1 MTIFQG
7 FPGFLSFCEHKKLI
21 VKTVLCTQTPIVFL
35 DLSSGCDSID
45 LLYAS
50 CITGCWLTPAASP
63 RVDKPLVLEMS
74 YVRSVGLSEQSSGGT
89 MPQIL

>member
-21 VKTVLCTQTPIVFL
+21 VKTVLCTPTVFL
-35 DLSSGCDSID
+35 DLSSGSDSID

-63 RVDKPLVLEMS
+63 RVDKLLVLEMS
-74 YVRSVGLSEQSSGGT
+74 YVRSVGLFEQSSGGT